1 MVSACHF
8 LTEPRMQLRLQ
19 HFILAMTNVCP
30 SHPSTSHITILRS
43 MSSNSYAFALP
54 VCLNFR
60 FLSTIKLPL
69 RRDSPNFSP
78 TLSVHEITISDERL
92 CSFIVYSSPSAC
104 RSGSPDADLSS
115 SIMPHPGRRRRTQS
129 HPLIQKYP
137 TCRSSPQVLEP
148 LHWVNLTNGVEM
160 LPALSSQVPNH
171 LIRFTRIQSSH
182 CEAGAYDKLLQNVDN
197 DMLLS
202 LAVGRPCLIY
212 DLASRNKNRGVSRAL
227 FLGLQFIRWAIAYL
241 WFAADPQTQHLVPSQ
256 VSVRGK
262 NAVPFWRQSVLP
274 YRVAK
279 DTKKRIRYFMPYV
292 SEMNTKNVQLC
303 GIFGVPTSLDGC
315 IAIHSKFI
323 RDWVET
329 QAAEGH
335 AERSTVQLD
344 IPGWLSRAG
353 FAVFDGESTCDE
365 LRELQNQLIGFA
377 NTDNA

>member
-1 MVSACHF
+1 
-8 LTEPRMQLRLQ
+8 MQPRLQ
-19 HFILAMTNVCP
+19 HFILAMTTACP
-30 SHPSTSHITILRS
+30 SHPTTSHSATLRL
-43 MSSNSYAFALP
+43 MRPNFCAFALP

-60 FLSTIKLPL
+60 FLSTLSPPP
-69 RRDSPNFSP
+69 RRNSPNFSLTP
-78 TLSVHEITISDERL
+78 SVHQITISYERFYSL
-92 CSFIVYSSPSAC
+92 IVYSSPSAC
-104 RSGSPDADLSS
+104 RSGSSDADLSS
-115 SIMPHPGRRRRTQS
+115 SIISHPGRRRRTQS

-137 TCRSSPQVLEP
+137 TCWSSPQALEP

-241 WFAADPQTQHLVPSQ
+241 WFGADPQTQHLVPSQ
-256 VSVRGK
+256 VSIRGK

-292 SEMNTKNVQLC
+292 SEMNTTNVKIY
-303 GIFGVPTSLDGC
+303 GIFGMPTSLDGC

-329 QAAEGH
+329 QAAEGQIEH
-335 AERSTVQLD
+335 SAVQLD
-344 IPGWLSRAG
+344 IPEWLSRAG
-353 FAVFDGESTCDE
+353 FAVYDSESTCDE
-365 LRELQNQLIGFA
+365 LRELQNQLIDFA
-377 NTDNA
+377 NTDKA